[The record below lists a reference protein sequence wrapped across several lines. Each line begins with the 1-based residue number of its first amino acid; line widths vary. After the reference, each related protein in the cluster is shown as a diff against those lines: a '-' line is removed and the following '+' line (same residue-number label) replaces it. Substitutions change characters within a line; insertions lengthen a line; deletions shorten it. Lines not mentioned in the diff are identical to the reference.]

1 MSPITRTVRWNDGKE
16 KNPTYIFINEDYSL
30 YVSDM
35 NNHRVIKWR
44 KGVKE
49 GSIVVGGNG
58 EGKRIGRTRKSYS
71 LIRERDD
78 SRERWPFKRKNS
90 TIVSLV

>member
-1 MSPITRTVRWNDGKE
+1 
-16 KNPTYIFINEDYSL
+16 
-30 YVSDM
+30 M

-78 SRERWPFKRKNS
+78 SRER
-90 TIVSLV
+90 